1 MTIEQRV
8 LEKLREHLLKSK
20 RRFLPL

>member
-1 MTIEQRV
+1 MTVEQQV
-8 LEKLREHLLKSK
+8 LEKLRELLLKSK